1 MHRRVSVVVVAGEE
15 GAPQILA
22 NQTLKPKGRTHTE
35 TPIPTYLFVWQ
46 KQQEEKFKNKGMI
59 PPLWRADYEKMKI
72 LSKMKNYSLGR
83 NSWTAMF
90 LSGRP
95 WVLCPNWLAQA
106 LVQPEGLPVWEQP
119 DGAWPSTGTVT
130 TALQSGARGQSE
142 LLLRVWENNINAP
155 KDYDMEDTVTIV
167 VSMSTKLR
175 IWGIPPTPPVLSSG
189 QITRNQG
196 KEEETK
202 EKLRG
207 KLSVTAM
214 TIYE

>member
-1 MHRRVSVVVVAGEE
+1 
-15 GAPQILA
+15 
-22 NQTLKPKGRTHTE
+22 
-35 TPIPTYLFVWQ
+35 
-46 KQQEEKFKNKGMI
+46 
-59 PPLWRADYEKMKI
+59 
-72 LSKMKNYSLGR
+72 
-83 NSWTAMF
+83 MF

-95 WVLCPNWLAQA
+95 WVLRPNWLAQA

-119 DGAWPSTGTVT
+119 DGAWPPAGTVT

-142 LLLRVWENNINAP
+142 LLPRVCENNINAP
-155 KDYDMEDTVTIV
+155 KGYDMEDTVTTV
-167 VSMSTKLR
+167 VSMSTKLW
-175 IWGIPPTPPVLSSG
+175 ILGFFSPLVLSSG

-214 TIYE
+214 TIYEQ